1 MSCMLFQFANEKFV
15 QIDWCDPYELET
27 LVADSFLVDEGKI
40 IALEKHLQRFR
51 NSVENFTEVDT
62 QKLDNFEQTLPS
74 MLPREGSWFPR
85 IEAVKTKNGT
95 ALRYR
100 QRPTPKVGAGGGE
113 IVVSRAPRDPR
124 KSPSIKGPDLAELM
138 RLRRDV
144 AKLGADEAII
154 TTGQDLLVEGAYSS
168 LAVWLAGSNELTMIP
183 DHTVHLPGVTE
194 AVIQELAEMQ
204 GVSVKK
210 MDLFVSD
217 LKDAEVWILSSLHGV
232 RVAQTFIDGPQLNIV
247 NGRRE
252 LWQNLWKSCAETPP
266 TNLSGL
272 RESRIDFEA

>member
-62 QKLDNFEQTLPS
+62 HKLDKFEQTLPS

-85 IEAVKTKNGT
+85 IEAVKTKKGT

-100 QRPTPKVGAGGGE
+100 QRPSPKRGGE

-138 RLRRDV
+138 SLRRDV

-154 TTGQDLLVEGAYSS
+154 TTDQDLLVEGAYSS
-168 LAVWLAGSNELTMIP
+168 LAVWLSGSNELTMIP

-204 GVSVKK
+204 GVLVKK

-217 LKDAEVWILSSLHGV
+217 LKDAEVWILSSLHGI
-232 RVAQTFIDGPQLNIV
+232 RVAKTFIDGPQLNIV

-252 LWQNLWKSCAETPP
+252 LWQNLWKSCAEILPL
-266 TNLSGL
+266 NIRGL
-272 RESRIDFEA
+272 RESGIDFEA